1 MPFVKWIGKIK
12 APFMEKK
19 GLYKF
24 YEIQKILQPGDII
37 LTTVNG
43 HLSNIFNP
51 SKIKHAIAYYGKDIY
66 EGENVPFIVEAVGAG
81 VLKRPAEWC
90 IGEKDEVIVM
100 RPKPEVFTLTNET
113 VTKYQRFLDSCV
125 GAKYDYKFDLSLDA
139 LADTVPHKF
148 MNFYCS
154 ELCYLSIKSAV
165 PGTLFKLRKSMGV
178 DTVTPLDFYLATD
191 KFYNVFEMLDKKTKK
206 KLEKLR

>member
-24 YEIQKILQPGDII
+24 YEIQNILQPGDVI
-37 LTTVNG
+37 LTTVYG

-66 EGENVPFIVEAVGAG
+66 EGESVPFIVEAVGAG
-81 VLKRPAEWC
+81 VFKRPALFC

-113 VTKYQRFLDSCV
+113 ITKYQKFLDSCV
-125 GAKYDYKFDLSLDA
+125 GAKYDYKFNLSEEA
-139 LADTVPHKF
+139 LADTTQHKF

-154 ELCYLSIKSAV
+154 ELVYLGMKAAF
-165 PGTLFKLRKSMGV
+165 PGTMFKLRESMGV
-178 DTVTPLDFYLATD
+178 QTVTPLDFYLATD
-191 KFYNVFEMLDKKTKK
+191 KFYKIFEMLDKKTKK
-206 KLEKLR
+206 KLEKLL